1 MTKIIS
7 IIKGSVH
14 CGFAAAILSLLFAA
28 CSDNPA
34 LEQEDDRMQLS
45 LNVVET
51 GWEGQTINA
60 STRAGETLEGLKGT
74 YPGAS
79 WDFTTVANK
88 EALLNMTG
96 LTFTPSG
103 GAEENLTVVDVD
115 DAKAVLLH
123 GTLTVRNLKAGQ
135 GVTIEFKT
143 TDTPR
148 VLSFANLTRPSG
160 FTPPTEEKQTGSG
173 YVNADGDV
181 VFTTTGPMYIYS
193 LNVQQATDEGFGLY
207 CEQLNYANT
216 QVKWNKTNGRWNIGA
231 NNYNQYWPR
240 IQAGTLDIYTYAP
253 FKPSPTYTVASGKL
267 TFTAEKYPDLTAAG
281 ASDYSNR
288 LSGTNVDLLYAGAK
302 HDLSNVNPAVLNF
315 KHALAK
321 LTFGT
326 ITNNTGEVINLEGFT
341 IKGTLNSSAKLDLS
355 TGEWTEH
362 DPWPDGAGSSEA
374 SVPLPPPFV
383 QVVHSA
389 AELVGSPSSGY
400 TAKTLIEPLADGETV
415 IPNMPSNSLLLIPNA
430 DDDGNG
436 VYDGKITVTI
446 EVINS
451 TGENFSF
458 PITLEEGKEKIV
470 NITIGKNFEVVIE

>member
-1 MTKIIS
+1 MHNKY
-7 IIKGSVH
+7 
-14 CGFAAAILSLLFAA
+14 FILGLLLTLTA
-28 CSDNPA
+28 CSSEDVVSGSAKPDDLA
-34 LEQEDDRMQLS
+34 LTLD
-45 LNVVET
+45 VAET
-51 GWEGQTINA
+51 DWQGESITV

-74 YPGAS
+74 YPGAL
-79 WDFTTVANK
+79 WDFTTETLTK

-96 LTFTPSG
+96 LTFTPLG
-103 GAEENLTVVDVD
+103 GAEENLTVEDVE
-115 DAKAVLLH
+115 KAVRLH
-123 GTLTVRNLKAGQ
+123 GTLTIRNLKAGQ
-135 GVTIEFKT
+135 GVTIVFKT

-160 FTPPTEEKQTGSG
+160 FTPPTGAKQTGRG
-173 YVNADGDV
+173 TVGANGDV
-181 VFTTTGPMYIYS
+181 VFTTTTGPMYIYS
-193 LNVQQATDEGFGLY
+193 VEVQQATDEGFGLY
-207 CEQLNYANT
+207 CEKLNYANT

-231 NNYNQYWPR
+231 NNYDQYWPR
-240 IQAGTLDIYTYAP
+240 TKAGTLDIYAYAP
-253 FKPSPTYTVASGKL
+253 FKPSPSPTYTVTSGKL
-267 TFTAEKYPDLTAAG
+267 TFTAEKYPNLTDAG
-281 ASDYSNR
+281 ASDYSDR

-302 HDLSNVNPAVLNF
+302 HDLRNVNPAVLNF

-362 DPWPDGAGSSEA
+362 DPWPDGTGSSEA

-389 AELVGSPSSGY
+389 AELVGPPSSGH

-430 DDDGNG
+430 D
-436 VYDGKITVTI
+436 GKITVTI
-446 EVINS
+446 EVNNS

-470 NITIGKNFEVVIE
+470 NITIGRNFEVVIE

>member
-1 MTKIIS
+1 MHNKY
-7 IIKGSVH
+7 
-14 CGFAAAILSLLFAA
+14 FILGLLLTLTA
-28 CSDNPA
+28 CSSEDVVSGGAKPDDLA
-34 LEQEDDRMQLS
+34 LTLD
-45 LNVVET
+45 VAET
-51 GWEGQTINA
+51 DWQGESISVA
-60 STRAGETLEGLKGT
+60 SRAGETLEGLKGT
-74 YPGAS
+74 YPGKS
-79 WDFTTVANK
+79 WNFTTVANK

-115 DAKAVLLH
+115 GAKAVRLH
-123 GTLTVRNLKAGQ
+123 GTLTIRNLKAGQ

-148 VLSFANLTRPSG
+148 ILNFDNLTRPSG
-160 FTPPTEEKQTGSG
+160 FTPPTAEKQTGSG
-173 YVNADGDV
+173 YANANGDV

-193 LNVQQATDEGFGLY
+193 LNVEQATDEGFGIY
-207 CEQLNYANT
+207 CDELNYENT
-216 QVKWNKTNGRWNIGA
+216 QVKWDNINSRWNIGA
-231 NNYNQYWPR
+231 NNYDQYWKNT
-240 IQAGTLDIYTYAP
+240 QDGDLSIYAYAP
-253 FKPSPTYTVASGKL
+253 FKPSPTYTVTSGKL
-267 TFTAEKYPDLTAAG
+267 AFSAERFPNLGSGMDF
-281 ASDYSNR
+281 SNR
-288 LSGTNVDLLYAGAK
+288 LSGTNVDLLYAGAE

-326 ITNNTGEVINLEGFT
+326 ITNNTGEVINLKGFT
-341 IKGTLNSSAKLDLS
+341 VKGTLNSSANLDLS
-355 TGEWTEH
+355 TGKWSDH
-362 DPWPDGAGSSEA
+362 VQWSGGAEA

-389 AELVGSPSSGY
+389 DELIGAPSAGH
-400 TAKTLIEPLADGETV
+400 TVKTLIEPLADGETV

-430 DDDGNG
+430 DNDGNG

-446 EVINS
+446 EVNNS

-470 NITIGKNFEVVIE
+470 NITIGRNFEVVIE

>member
-1 MTKIIS
+1 MHNKY
-7 IIKGSVH
+7 
-14 CGFAAAILSLLFAA
+14 FILGLLLTLTA
-28 CSDNPA
+28 CSSDDVVSGGAKPDDLA
-34 LEQEDDRMQLS
+34 LTLD
-45 LNVVET
+45 VAET
-51 GWEGQTINA
+51 DWQGESITV

-74 YPGAS
+74 YPGNS
-79 WDFTTVANK
+79 WDFTTIANK

-115 DAKAVLLH
+115 EAKAVRLH

-135 GVTIEFKT
+135 GVTIVFKT
-143 TDTPR
+143 TDDTPR
-148 VLSFANLTRPSG
+148 VLNFDNLTRPSG
-160 FTPPTEEKQTGSG
+160 FTPPTTEQQTGSG
-173 YVNADGDV
+173 YANANGDV

-193 LNVQQATDEGFGLY
+193 VEVEQATDEGFGLY
-207 CEQLNYANT
+207 CDELNYENT
-216 QVKWNKTNGRWNIGA
+216 QVKWDNINSRWNIGA
-231 NNYNQYWPR
+231 NNYDQYWKNT
-240 IQAGTLDIYTYAP
+240 QDGDLSIYAYAP
-253 FKPSPTYTVASGKL
+253 FKPSPTYTVTSGKL
-267 TFTAEKYPDLTAAG
+267 AFSAERFPNLGSGMDF
-281 ASDYSNR
+281 SNR
-288 LSGTNVDLLYAGAK
+288 LSGTNVDLLYAGAE

-326 ITNNTGEVINLEGFT
+326 ITNNTGEVINLKGFT
-341 IKGTLNSSAKLDLS
+341 VKGTLNSSANLDLS
-355 TGEWTEH
+355 TGVWSDH
-362 DPWPDGAGSSEA
+362 VQWSGGAEA

-389 AELVGSPSSGY
+389 DELIGAPSAGH
-400 TAKTLIEPLADGETV
+400 TVKTLIEPLADGETV

-430 DDDGNG
+430 DNDGNG

-446 EVINS
+446 EVNNS

-470 NITIGKNFEVVIE
+470 NITIGRNFEVVIE

>member
-1 MTKIIS
+1 MHNKY
-7 IIKGSVH
+7 
-14 CGFAAAILSLLFAA
+14 FILGLLLTLTA
-28 CSDNPA
+28 CSSEDVVSGGAKPDDLA
-34 LEQEDDRMQLS
+34 LTLD
-45 LNVVET
+45 VAET
-51 GWEGQTINA
+51 DWQGESISVT
-60 STRAGETLEGLKGT
+60 TRAGETLEGLKGT
-74 YPGAS
+74 YPGDS
-79 WDFTTVANK
+79 WDFTTVADK

-115 DAKAVLLH
+115 EAKAVRLH
-123 GTLTVRNLKAGQ
+123 GTLTIRNLKAGQ

-160 FTPPTEEKQTGSG
+160 FTPPTAEKQTGSG
-173 YVNADGDV
+173 YVNANGDV

-193 LNVQQATDEGFGLY
+193 LNVQQAIDEGFGLY
-207 CEQLNYANT
+207 CEGLNYENT

-231 NNYNQYWPR
+231 NNYNQYWKKN
-240 IQAGTLDIYTYAP
+240 QDGNLSIYAYAP
-253 FKPSPTYTVASGKL
+253 YKPSPTYTVTSGQL
-267 TFTAEKYPDLTAAG
+267 AFSAERFPNLGSGMDF
-281 ASDYSNR
+281 SDR
-288 LSGTNVDLLYAGAK
+288 LSGTNVDLLYAGAE

-341 IKGTLNSSAKLDLS
+341 VKGTLNSSANLNLS
-355 TGEWTEH
+355 TGVWSDH
-362 DPWPDGAGSSEA
+362 VQWSGGAEA

-389 AELVGSPSSGY
+389 DELIGAPSSGH

-430 DDDGNG
+430 DNDGNG

-446 EVINS
+446 EVNNS

>member
-1 MTKIIS
+1 MHNKY
-7 IIKGSVH
+7 
-14 CGFAAAILSLLFAA
+14 FILGLLLTLTA
-28 CSDNPA
+28 CSSEDVVSGGAKPDDLA
-34 LEQEDDRMQLS
+34 LTLD
-45 LNVVET
+45 VAET
-51 GWEGQTINA
+51 DWQGESITV

-79 WDFTTVANK
+79 WDFTSETLTK
-88 EALLNMTG
+88 EDLLNKTG
-96 LTFTPSG
+96 LTFTPLG
-103 GAEENLTVVDVD
+103 GVEENLTVVNVD
-115 DAKAVLLH
+115 GAKKAVRLH

-135 GVTIEFKT
+135 EVTIVFKT

-148 VLSFANLTRPSG
+148 VLNFDNLTRPSG
-160 FTPPTEEKQTGSG
+160 FTPPTTEQQTGRG
-173 YVNADGDV
+173 YANANGDV

-193 LNVQQATDEGFGLY
+193 VKVEQATDEGFGIY
-207 CEQLNYANT
+207 CDELNYENT
-216 QVKWNKTNGRWNIGA
+216 QVKWDNINSRWNIGA
-231 NNYNQYWPR
+231 NNYDQYWKNT
-240 IQAGTLDIYTYAP
+240 QDGDLSIYAYAP
-253 FKPSPTYTVASGKL
+253 FKPSPTYTVESGKL
-267 TFTAEKYPDLTAAG
+267 TFTAEKYPNLTAAG
-281 ASDYSNR
+281 ASDYSDR
-288 LSGTNVDLLYAGAK
+288 LSGTNVDLLYAGAE

-326 ITNNTGEVINLEGFT
+326 ITNNTGEVINLKGFT
-341 IKGTLNSSAKLDLS
+341 VKGTLNSSAKLDLS

-389 AELVGSPSSGY
+389 DELIGAPSAGH
-400 TAKTLIEPLADGETV
+400 TVKTLIEPLADGETV

-430 DDDGNG
+430 DNDGNG

-446 EVINS
+446 EVNNS

-470 NITIGKNFEVVIE
+470 NITIGRNFEVVIE

>member
-1 MTKIIS
+1 MHNKY
-7 IIKGSVH
+7 
-14 CGFAAAILSLLFAA
+14 FILGLLLTLTA
-28 CSDNPA
+28 CSSEDVVSGGAKPDDLA
-34 LEQEDDRMQLS
+34 LTLD
-45 LNVVET
+45 VAET
-51 GWEGQTINA
+51 DWQGESISVA
-60 STRAGETLEGLKGT
+60 SRAGETLEGLKGT
-74 YPGAS
+74 YPGAL
-79 WDFTTVANK
+79 WNFTTVANK

-103 GAEENLTVVDVD
+103 GAEENLTEVDVD
-115 DAKAVLLH
+115 GAKAVRLH

-135 GVTIEFKT
+135 GVTIVFKT

-160 FTPPTEEKQTGSG
+160 FTPPTAEKQTGRG
-173 YVNADGDV
+173 YANANGDV

-193 LNVQQATDEGFGLY
+193 VEVLQATDEGFGIY
-207 CEQLNYANT
+207 CDELNYENT
-216 QVKWNKTNGRWNIGA
+216 QVKWDNINSRWNIGA
-231 NNYNQYWPR
+231 NNYDQYWPR
-240 IQAGTLDIYTYAP
+240 TQAGTLDIYAYAP
-253 FKPSPTYTVASGKL
+253 FKPSPSPTYTVASGKL
-267 TFTAEKYPDLTAAG
+267 TFTAEKYPNMGPGMDF
-281 ASDYSNR
+281 SNR
-288 LSGTNVDLLYAGAK
+288 LSGTNVDLLYAGAE

-326 ITNNTGEVINLEGFT
+326 ITNNTGEVINLKGFT
-341 IKGTLNSSAKLDLS
+341 VKGTLNSSANLDLS
-355 TGEWTEH
+355 TGVWSDH
-362 DPWPDGAGSSEA
+362 VQWSGGAEA

-389 AELVGSPSSGY
+389 AELVGPPSSGY

-430 DDDGNG
+430 DNDGNG

-446 EVINS
+446 EVNNS

-470 NITIGKNFEVVIE
+470 NITIGRNFEVVIE

>member
-1 MTKIIS
+1 MHNKY
-7 IIKGSVH
+7 
-14 CGFAAAILSLLFAA
+14 FILGLLLTLTA
-28 CSDNPA
+28 CSSEDVVSGGAKPDDLA
-34 LEQEDDRMQLS
+34 LTLD
-45 LNVVET
+45 VAET
-51 GWEGQTINA
+51 DWQGESISVA
-60 STRAGETLEGLKGT
+60 SRAGETLEGLKGT
-74 YPGAS
+74 YPGNS

-115 DAKAVLLH
+115 GAKAVRLH
-123 GTLTVRNLKAGQ
+123 GTLTIRNLKAGQ
-135 GVTIEFKT
+135 KVTIVFKT

-160 FTPPTEEKQTGSG
+160 FTPPTAEKQTGSG
-173 YVNADGDV
+173 YANANGDV

-193 LNVQQATDEGFGLY
+193 VKVEQATDEGFGIY
-207 CEQLNYANT
+207 CDELNYENT
-216 QVKWNKTNGRWNIGA
+216 QVKWDNINSRWNIGA
-231 NNYNQYWPR
+231 NNYDQYWKNT
-240 IQAGTLDIYTYAP
+240 QDGDLSIYAYAP
-253 FKPSPTYTVASGKL
+253 FKPSLSPTYTVTSGKL
-267 TFTAEKYPDLTAAG
+267 AFSAERFPDLTAAG
-281 ASDYSNR
+281 ASNYSDR
-288 LSGTNVDLLYAGAK
+288 LSGTNVDLLYAGAE

-326 ITNNTGEVINLEGFT
+326 ITNNTGEVINLKGFT
-341 IKGTLNSSAKLDLS
+341 VKGTLNSSANLDLS
-355 TGEWTEH
+355 TGKWSDH
-362 DPWPDGAGSSEA
+362 VQWSGGAEA

-389 AELVGSPSSGY
+389 AELVGPPSSGY

-415 IPNMPSNSLLLIPNA
+415 IPNMPSNSLLLIPN
-430 DDDGNG
+430 DDNDGDD

-446 EVINS
+446 EVNNS

-470 NITIGKNFEVVIE
+470 NITIGRNFEVVIE

>member
-1 MTKIIS
+1 MHNKY
-7 IIKGSVH
+7 
-14 CGFAAAILSLLFAA
+14 FILGLLLTLTA
-28 CSDNPA
+28 CSSEDVVSGGAKPDDLA
-34 LEQEDDRMQLS
+34 LTLD
-45 LNVVET
+45 VAET
-51 GWEGQTINA
+51 DWQGESISVA
-60 STRAGETLEGLKGT
+60 SRAGETLEGLKGT

-115 DAKAVLLH
+115 GAKAVRLH
-123 GTLTVRNLKAGQ
+123 GTLTIRNLKAGQ
-135 GVTIEFKT
+135 KVTIVFKT

-160 FTPPTEEKQTGSG
+160 FTPPTAEKQTGSG
-173 YVNADGDV
+173 YANANGDV

-193 LNVQQATDEGFGLY
+193 LNVEQATDEGFGIY
-207 CEQLNYANT
+207 CDELNYENT
-216 QVKWNKTNGRWNIGA
+216 QVKWDNINSRWNIGA
-231 NNYNQYWPR
+231 NNYDQYWKNT
-240 IQAGTLDIYTYAP
+240 QDGDLSIYAYAP
-253 FKPSPTYTVASGKL
+253 FKPSPSPTYTVASGKL
-267 TFTAEKYPDLTAAG
+267 TFTAEKYPNMGPGMDF
-281 ASDYSNR
+281 SNR
-288 LSGTNVDLLYAGAK
+288 LSGTNVDLLYAGAE

-326 ITNNTGEVINLEGFT
+326 ITNNTGEVINLKGFT
-341 IKGTLNSSAKLDLS
+341 VKGTLNSSANLDLS
-355 TGEWTEH
+355 TGVWSDH
-362 DPWPDGAGSSEA
+362 VQWSGGAEA

-389 AELVGSPSSGY
+389 DELIGAPSAGH
-400 TAKTLIEPLADGETV
+400 TVKTLIEPLADGETV

-430 DDDGNG
+430 DNDGNG

-446 EVINS
+446 EVNNS

-470 NITIGKNFEVVIE
+470 NITIGRNFEVVIE

>member
-1 MTKIIS
+1 MHNKY
-7 IIKGSVH
+7 
-14 CGFAAAILSLLFAA
+14 FILGLLLTLTA
-28 CSDNPA
+28 CSSEDVVSGGAKPDDLA
-34 LEQEDDRMQLS
+34 LTLD
-45 LNVVET
+45 VAET
-51 GWEGQTINA
+51 DWQGESITV

-74 YPGAS
+74 YPGAL
-79 WDFTTVANK
+79 WNFTTVANK

-103 GAEENLTVVDVD
+103 GDEENLTVVDVD
-115 DAKAVLLH
+115 DAKAVRLH

-135 GVTIEFKT
+135 GVTIVFKT

-160 FTPPTEEKQTGSG
+160 FTPPTAEKQTGRG
-173 YVNADGDV
+173 YANANGDV

-193 LNVQQATDEGFGLY
+193 VEVEQATDEGFGLY
-207 CEQLNYANT
+207 CEGLNYENT

-240 IQAGTLDIYTYAP
+240 TQAGTLDIYAYAP
-253 FKPSPTYTVASGKL
+253 FKPSPTYTVTSGKL
-267 TFTAEKYPDLTAAG
+267 TFTAERFPNMGPGMDF
-281 ASDYSNR
+281 SDR
-288 LSGTNVDLLYAGAK
+288 LSGTNVDLLYAGAE
-302 HDLSNVNPAVLNF
+302 HDLRNVNPAVLNF

-389 AELVGSPSSGY
+389 AELVGPPSSGY

-415 IPNMPSNSLLLIPNA
+415 IPNMPSNSLLLIPN
-430 DDDGNG
+430 DDNDGNG

-446 EVINS
+446 EVNNS

-470 NITIGKNFEVVIE
+470 NITIGRNFEVVIE

>member
-1 MTKIIS
+1 MHNKY
-7 IIKGSVH
+7 
-14 CGFAAAILSLLFAA
+14 FILGLLLTLTA
-28 CSDNPA
+28 CSSEDVVNGGAKPDDLA
-34 LEQEDDRMQLS
+34 LTLD
-45 LNVVET
+45 VAET
-51 GWEGQTINA
+51 DWQGESISVT
-60 STRAGETLEGLKGT
+60 SRAGETLEGLKGT
-74 YPGAS
+74 YPGNS

-103 GAEENLTVVDVD
+103 GDEENLTVVDVD
-115 DAKAVLLH
+115 DAKAVRLH

-135 GVTIEFKT
+135 KVTIVFKT

-160 FTPPTEEKQTGSG
+160 FTPPTAEKQTGRG
-173 YVNADGDV
+173 YANANGDV

-193 LNVQQATDEGFGLY
+193 LNVEQATDEGFGIY
-207 CEQLNYANT
+207 CDELNYENT
-216 QVKWNKTNGRWNIGA
+216 QVKWDNINSRWNIGA
-231 NNYNQYWPR
+231 NNYDQYWKNT
-240 IQAGTLDIYTYAP
+240 QDGDLSIYAYAP
-253 FKPSPTYTVASGKL
+253 FKPSPTYTVTSGKL
-267 TFTAEKYPDLTAAG
+267 AFSAERFPNLGSGMDF
-281 ASDYSNR
+281 SDR
-288 LSGTNVDLLYAGAK
+288 LSGTNVDLLYAGAE
-302 HDLSNVNPAVLNF
+302 HDLRNVNPAVLNF

-341 IKGTLNSSAKLDLS
+341 VKGTLNSSANLELS
-355 TGEWTEH
+355 TGEWSDH
-362 DPWPDGAGSSEA
+362 VQWSGGAEA

-389 AELVGSPSSGY
+389 DELIGAPSAGH

-415 IPNMPSNSLLLIPNA
+415 IPNMPNNSLLLIPNA
-430 DDDGNG
+430 DNDGNG

-446 EVINS
+446 EVNNS

-470 NITIGKNFEVVIE
+470 NITIGRNFEVVIE

>member
-1 MTKIIS
+1 MHNKY
-7 IIKGSVH
+7 
-14 CGFAAAILSLLFAA
+14 FILGLLLTLTA
-28 CSDNPA
+28 CSSEDIATGGTKTVDLA
-34 LEQEDDRMQLS
+34 LTLD
-45 LNVVET
+45 VAET
-51 GWEGQTINA
+51 DWQGESITV

-74 YPGAS
+74 YPGAL
-79 WDFTTVANK
+79 WKFTTVANK

-96 LTFTPSG
+96 LTFTPLG
-103 GAEENLTVVDVD
+103 GDEENLTVVDVD
-115 DAKAVLLH
+115 EAKAVRLH

-135 GVTIEFKT
+135 KVTIEFKT

-148 VLSFANLTRPSG
+148 VLNFDNLTRPSG
-160 FTPPTEEKQTGSG
+160 FTPPTAAKQTGSG
-173 YVNADGDV
+173 YANANGDV

-193 LNVQQATDEGFGLY
+193 VEVQQATDEGFGLY
-207 CEQLNYANT
+207 CEELNYANT
-216 QVKWNKTNGRWNIGA
+216 QVKWDNINSRWNIGA
-231 NNYNQYWPR
+231 NNYDQYWPR
-240 IQAGTLDIYTYAP
+240 TQAGTLDIYAYAP

-267 TFTAEKYPDLTAAG
+267 TFTAEKYPNLTAAG
-281 ASDYSNR
+281 ASDYSDR

-302 HDLSNVNPAVLNF
+302 HDLRNVNPAVLNF

-341 IKGTLNSSAKLDLS
+341 IKGTLNSSAKLNLS

-389 AELVGSPSSGY
+389 AGLIGPPSSGH
-400 TAKTLIEPLADGETV
+400 TAKCLIEPLADGETV
-415 IPNMPSNSLLLIPNA
+415 IPNMPNNSLLLIPNA
-430 DDDGNG
+430 
-436 VYDGKITVTI
+436 DGKITVTI

-451 TGENFSF
+451 TGETFSF

-470 NITIGKNFEVVIE
+470 NITIGRNFEVVIEE

>member
-1 MTKIIS
+1 MHNKY
-7 IIKGSVH
+7 
-14 CGFAAAILSLLFAA
+14 FILGLLLTLTA
-28 CSDNPA
+28 CSSEDVVSGGAKPDDLA
-34 LEQEDDRMQLS
+34 LTID
-45 LNVVET
+45 VAET
-51 GWEGQTINA
+51 DWQGESITV

-74 YPGAS
+74 YPGNL

-103 GAEENLTVVDVD
+103 GVEENLTVVDVD
-115 DAKAVLLH
+115 EAKAVRLH

-135 GVTIEFKT
+135 EVTIVFKT

-148 VLSFANLTRPSG
+148 ILNFDNLTRPSG
-160 FTPPTEEKQTGSG
+160 FTPPKAAKQTGSG
-173 YVNADGDV
+173 TVGTNGDV

-193 LNVQQATDEGFGLY
+193 VKVEQATDEGFGLY
-207 CEQLNYANT
+207 CEKLNYENT

-231 NNYNQYWPR
+231 NNYDQYWPR
-240 IQAGTLDIYTYAP
+240 TKAGTLDIYAYAP
-253 FKPSPTYTVASGKL
+253 FKPSPSPTYTVASGKL
-267 TFTAEKYPDLTAAG
+267 AFSAERFPNMGPGMDF
-281 ASDYSNR
+281 SDR

-302 HDLSNVNPAVLNF
+302 HDLRNVNPAVLNF

-341 IKGTLNSSAKLDLS
+341 IKGT
-355 TGEWTEH
+355 
-362 DPWPDGAGSSEA
+362 
-374 SVPLPPPFV
+374 

-389 AELVGSPSSGY
+389 DELIGDPSAGH

-430 DDDGNG
+430 DNDGNG

-446 EVINS
+446 EVNNS

-470 NITIGKNFEVVIE
+470 NITIGRNFEVVIE

>member
-1 MTKIIS
+1 MHNKY
-7 IIKGSVH
+7 
-14 CGFAAAILSLLFAA
+14 FILGLLLTLTA
-28 CSDNPA
+28 CSSEDIVSGSAKPDDLA
-34 LEQEDDRMQLS
+34 LTLD
-45 LNVVET
+45 VAET
-51 GWEGQTINA
+51 DWQGESITV

-74 YPGAS
+74 YPGDS
-79 WDFTTVANK
+79 WDFTSETLTK

-115 DAKAVLLH
+115 EAKAVRLH
-123 GTLTVRNLKAGQ
+123 GTLTIRNLKAGQ
-135 GVTIEFKT
+135 GVTIVFKT

-160 FTPPTEEKQTGSG
+160 FTPPTAAKQTGRG
-173 YVNADGDV
+173 YANANGDV

-193 LNVQQATDEGFGLY
+193 VEVQQATDEGFGLY
-207 CEQLNYANT
+207 CEELNYANT
-216 QVKWNKTNGRWNIGA
+216 QVKWDNINSRWNIGA
-231 NNYNQYWPR
+231 NNYDQYWPR
-240 IQAGTLDIYTYAP
+240 TKADTLDIYAYAP
-253 FKPSPTYTVASGKL
+253 FKPSPTYTVTSGKL
-267 TFTAEKYPDLTAAG
+267 AFSAEKYPNLTAAG
-281 ASDYSNR
+281 ASDYSDR

-302 HDLSNVNPAVLNF
+302 HDLRNVNPAVLNF

-341 IKGTLNSSAKLDLS
+341 VKGTLNSSAKLDLS

-389 AELVGSPSSGY
+389 DELIGSPSSGH

-430 DDDGNG
+430 D
-436 VYDGKITVTI
+436 GKITVTI

-451 TGENFSF
+451 TGETFSF
-458 PITLEEGKEKIV
+458 PITLVEGKEKIV
-470 NITIGKNFEVVIE
+470 NITIGRNFEVVIE

>member
-1 MTKIIS
+1 MHNKY
-7 IIKGSVH
+7 
-14 CGFAAAILSLLFAA
+14 FILGLLLTLTA
-28 CSDNPA
+28 CSSDDVVSGGAKPDDLA
-34 LEQEDDRMQLS
+34 LTFD
-45 LNVVET
+45 VAET
-51 GWEGQTINA
+51 DWQGESISVA
-60 STRAGETLEGLKGT
+60 SRAGETLEGLKGT
-74 YPGAS
+74 YPGNS
-79 WDFTTVANK
+79 WDFTTVDDK
-88 EALLNMTG
+88 EDLLNMTG

-103 GAEENLTVVDVD
+103 GAEENLTVVNVD
-115 DAKAVLLH
+115 GAKKAVRLH

-135 GVTIEFKT
+135 KVTIEFKT
-143 TDTPR
+143 TDSPR
-148 VLSFANLTRPSG
+148 ILNFDNLTRPSG
-160 FTPPTEEKQTGSG
+160 FTPPTAEQQTGSG
-173 YVNADGDV
+173 YANANGDV

-193 LNVQQATDEGFGLY
+193 VEVLQATDEGFGIY
-207 CEQLNYANT
+207 CDELNYENT
-216 QVKWNKTNGRWNIGA
+216 QVKWDNINSRWNIGA
-231 NNYNQYWPR
+231 NNYDQYWKNT
-240 IQAGTLDIYTYAP
+240 QDGDLSIYAYAP

-267 TFTAEKYPDLTAAG
+267 TFTAEKYPNLTDAG

-288 LSGTNVDLLYAGAK
+288 LSGTNVDLLYAGAE

-341 IKGTLNSSAKLDLS
+341 VKGTLNSSANLDLS

-383 QVVHSA
+383 EVVHSA
-389 AELVGSPSSGY
+389 AELIGPPSSGY

-430 DDDGNG
+430 DNDGNG

-446 EVINS
+446 EVNNS

-470 NITIGKNFEVVIE
+470 NITIGRNFEVVIE

>member
-1 MTKIIS
+1 MHNKY
-7 IIKGSVH
+7 
-14 CGFAAAILSLLFAA
+14 FILGLLLTLTA
-28 CSDNPA
+28 CSSDDVVSGGAKPDDLA
-34 LEQEDDRMQLS
+34 LTLD
-45 LNVVET
+45 VAET
-51 GWEGQTINA
+51 DWQGESITV

-74 YPGAS
+74 YPGNS
-79 WDFTTVANK
+79 WDFTTIANK

-115 DAKAVLLH
+115 EAKAVRLH

-135 GVTIEFKT
+135 GVTIVFKT

-148 VLSFANLTRPSG
+148 ILNFDNLTRPSG
-160 FTPPTEEKQTGSG
+160 FTPPTTEEQTGRG
-173 YVNADGDV
+173 YANANGDV

-193 LNVQQATDEGFGLY
+193 VKVEQATDEGFGLY
-207 CEQLNYANT
+207 CDELNYENT
-216 QVKWNKTNGRWNIGA
+216 QVKWDNINSRWNIGA
-231 NNYNQYWPR
+231 NNYDQYWKNT
-240 IQAGTLDIYTYAP
+240 QDGDLSIYAYAP
-253 FKPSPTYTVASGKL
+253 FKPSPTYTVTSGKL
-267 TFTAEKYPDLTAAG
+267 AFSAERFPNLGSGMDF
-281 ASDYSNR
+281 SNR
-288 LSGTNVDLLYAGAK
+288 LSGTNVDLLYAGAE

-326 ITNNTGEVINLEGFT
+326 ITNNTGEVINLKGFT
-341 IKGTLNSSAKLDLS
+341 VKGTLNSSANLDLS
-355 TGEWTEH
+355 TGVWSDH
-362 DPWPDGAGSSEA
+362 VQWSGGAEA

-389 AELVGSPSSGY
+389 DELIGAPSAGH
-400 TAKTLIEPLADGETV
+400 TVKTLIEPLADGETV

-430 DDDGNG
+430 DNDGNG

-446 EVINS
+446 EVNNS

-470 NITIGKNFEVVIE
+470 NITIGRNFEVVIE

>member
-1 MTKIIS
+1 MHNKY
-7 IIKGSVH
+7 
-14 CGFAAAILSLLFAA
+14 FILGLLLTLTA
-28 CSDNPA
+28 CSSEDVVSGGAKPDDLA
-34 LEQEDDRMQLS
+34 LTLD
-45 LNVVET
+45 VAET
-51 GWEGQTINA
+51 DWQGESISVA
-60 STRAGETLEGLKGT
+60 SRAGETLEGLKGT
-74 YPGAS
+74 YPGNS

-115 DAKAVLLH
+115 DAKAVRLH
-123 GTLTVRNLKAGQ
+123 GTLTIRNLKAGQ
-135 GVTIEFKT
+135 GVTIVFKT

-160 FTPPTEEKQTGSG
+160 FTPPTAEKQTGRG
-173 YVNADGDV
+173 YANANGDV
-181 VFTTTGPMYIYS
+181 VFTTTGPMYIYRVE
-193 LNVQQATDEGFGLY
+193 VQQATDEGFGIY
-207 CEQLNYANT
+207 CDELNYENT
-216 QVKWNKTNGRWNIGA
+216 QVKWDNINSRWNIGA
-231 NNYNQYWPR
+231 NNYDQYWPR
-240 IQAGTLDIYTYAP
+240 TKAGTLKIYAYAP
-253 FKPSPTYTVASGKL
+253 FKPSPTYTVTSGKL
-267 TFTAEKYPDLTAAG
+267 AFSAERFPNMGPGMDF
-281 ASDYSNR
+281 SDR
-288 LSGTNVDLLYAGAK
+288 LSGTNVDLLYAGAE

-326 ITNNTGEVINLEGFT
+326 ITNNTGEVINLKGFT
-341 IKGTLNSSAKLDLS
+341 VKGTLNSSANLDLS
-355 TGEWTEH
+355 TGKWSDH
-362 DPWPDGAGSSEA
+362 VQWSGGAEA

-389 AELVGSPSSGY
+389 AELVGPPSSGY

-430 DDDGNG
+430 DNDGNG
-436 VYDGKITVTI
+436 VYDGKITVKI
-446 EVINS
+446 EVNNS

-470 NITIGKNFEVVIE
+470 NITIGRNFEVVIE

>member
-1 MTKIIS
+1 MHNKY
-7 IIKGSVH
+7 
-14 CGFAAAILSLLFAA
+14 FILGLLLTLTA
-28 CSDNPA
+28 CSSEDVVSGGAKPDDLA
-34 LEQEDDRMQLS
+34 LTLD
-45 LNVVET
+45 VAET
-51 GWEGQTINA
+51 DWQGESISVA
-60 STRAGETLEGLKGT
+60 SRAGETLEGLKGT
-74 YPGAS
+74 YPGAL
-79 WDFTTVANK
+79 WNFTTVANK

-115 DAKAVLLH
+115 GAKAVRLH

-135 GVTIEFKT
+135 GVTIVFKT

-148 VLSFANLTRPSG
+148 VLSFDNLTRPSG
-160 FTPPTEEKQTGSG
+160 FTPPTAEKQTGRG
-173 YVNADGDV
+173 YANANGDV

-193 LNVQQATDEGFGLY
+193 VEVEQATDEGFGLY
-207 CEQLNYANT
+207 CDELNYENT
-216 QVKWNKTNGRWNIGA
+216 QVKWDNINSRWNIGA
-231 NNYNQYWPR
+231 NNYDQYWKNT
-240 IQAGTLDIYTYAP
+240 QDGDLSIYAYAP
-253 FKPSPTYTVASGKL
+253 FKPSPTYTVTSGKL
-267 TFTAEKYPDLTAAG
+267 AFSAERFPNLGSGMDF
-281 ASDYSNR
+281 SNR
-288 LSGTNVDLLYAGAK
+288 LSGTNVDLLYAGAE

-326 ITNNTGEVINLEGFT
+326 ITNNTGEVINLKGFT
-341 IKGTLNSSAKLDLS
+341 VKGTLNSSANLDLS
-355 TGEWTEH
+355 TGKWSDH
-362 DPWPDGAGSSEA
+362 VQWSGGAEA

-389 AELVGSPSSGY
+389 DELIGAPSAGH
-400 TAKTLIEPLADGETV
+400 TVKTLIEPLADGETV

-430 DDDGNG
+430 DNDGNG

-446 EVINS
+446 EVNNS

-470 NITIGKNFEVVIE
+470 NITIGRNFEVVIE